1 MSLFN
6 PSRDQ
11 AREFLFAL
19 WAKYRAGEPLA
30 GVEPIMLEIVLAHP
44 EYHALLENPARYRER
59 EYRPEDGETNPF
71 LHLMLHL
78 ALVEQVSLDQPPG
91 VRACL
96 DALRARLGE
105 AMAAEHALM
114 DCLAEEV
121 WRVQRHRQA
130 FDATRYLDCARAR
143 AARD

>member
-1 MSLFN
+1 MSLFE

-30 GVEPIMLEIVLAHP
+30 GVEPILLEIVLAHP

-59 EYRPEDGETNPF
+59 EYRPEDGEANPF

-78 ALVEQVSLDQPPG
+78 ALVEQLSVEQPPG
-91 VRACL
+91 VRAVYA
-96 DALRARLGE
+96 ALCTQLGE
-105 AMAAEHALM
+105 PVAAQHALM
-114 DCLAEEV
+114 ECLAEEV

-130 FDATRYLDCARAR
+130 FDAARYLDCARAR
-143 AARD
+143 ARG